1 MFGET
6 SFLLVFG
13 LGAACMLLGFFLVVR
28 GIGTSES
35 ESAIKVIGI
44 EIRASK
50 VGPGVL
56 FALFGL
62 VLVVLAIVK
71 QQGPSGAP
79 TAAAPPPAQVAA
91 AAAAPAPAATSSS
104 GAAAAPAPG
113 SDDLVSVLA
122 QHNVHGSQGDA
133 VLRDWTAGQ
142 GSYYR
147 RIAEAT
153 LAELGP
159 RRLTGAGVDLLKVN
173 AFYLQELGVD
183 DEAKLPP
190 DHVVDRPKLQ
200 HALVLAY
207 RDMNGGGATSLAD
220 IAR

>member
-62 VLVVLAIVK
+62 VLVVIAIAK
-71 QQGPSGAP
+71 QQGPAPAAPAAP
-79 TAAAPPPAQVAA
+79 TAAAPPQAAEVAPTPTA
-91 AAAAPAPAATSSS
+91 APSASPGGAATPAPA
-104 GAAAAPAPG
+104 
-113 SDDLVSVLA
+113 DLVGALG
-122 QHNVHGSQGDA
+122 QHNVHSSRGEA
-133 VLRDWTAGQ
+133 VLRDWTEEP

-147 RIAEAT
+147 QLAEAT
-153 LAELGP
+153 LAALGP
-159 RRLTGAGVDLLKVN
+159 RRLAGAGVDLLKVSY
-173 AFYLQELGVD
+173 FYLNEYGVD

-190 DHVVDRPKLQ
+190 GHVIDPAKLQ
-200 HALVLAY
+200 RALVLAY
-207 RDMNGGGATSLAD
+207 RDMNGGAAASLAE

>member
-13 LGAACMLLGFFLVVR
+13 LGAACMMLGFFLVVR

-35 ESAIKVIGI
+35 ESTIKVVGI

-62 VLVVLAIVK
+62 VLVVIAILK
-71 QQGPSGAP
+71 LQGPSGRP
-79 TAAAPPPAQVAA
+79 IAAESPPAQVAA
-91 AAAAPAPAATSSS
+91 DAPAPAPRSS
-104 GAAAAPAPG
+104 AAAAAVSTPTADPT
-113 SDDLVSVLA
+113 DLVGVLA
-122 QHNVHGSQGDA
+122 QHNVHSSQGEA
-133 VLRDWTAGQ
+133 RLQDWLAEP

-147 RIAEAT
+147 RLAEAT
-153 LAELGP
+153 LVALGH
-159 RRLTGAGVDLLKVN
+159 RRLSGAGVDLLTVN
-173 AFYLQELGVD
+173 GFYLRELGVD

-190 DHVVDRPKLQ
+190 NHVLDPPKLQ
-200 HALVLAY
+200 RALVLAY
-207 RDMNGGGATSLAD
+207 RDANGGAANTLAE
-220 IAR
+220 IAQ

>member
-35 ESAIKVIGI
+35 ESAIKIVGI

-50 VGPGVL
+50 VGPGIL

-62 VLVVLAIVK
+62 VLVVIAILK
-71 QQGPSGAP
+71 LQGPSDRP
-79 TAAAPPPAQVAA
+79 IAAESPPAQVADGVPAPAPSASA
-91 AAAAPAPAATSSS
+91 AAAAVPTADPT
-104 GAAAAPAPG
+104 
-113 SDDLVSVLA
+113 DLVGVLA
-122 QHNVHGSQGDA
+122 QHNVHSSQGEA
-133 VLRDWTAGQ
+133 RLRDWLAEP

-147 RIAEAT
+147 RLAEAT
-153 LAELGP
+153 LVALGH
-159 RRLTGAGVDLLKVN
+159 RRLAGAGVDLLTVN
-173 AFYLQELGVD
+173 GFYLRELGVD

-190 DHVVDRPKLQ
+190 NHVLDQPKLQ
-200 HALVLAY
+200 RALVLAY
-207 RDMNGGGATSLAD
+207 RDANGGAATTLAE
-220 IAR
+220 IAQ